1 MFGYGWCGGMGV
13 GGWLL
18 MTLLWAGF
26 LAVII
31 WAVARLFPSSRPG
44 KGSGEK
50 ASSMLDCRLAAGEID
65 EENITACAASS
76 PGRADGG
83 PGRSCSPRLR

>member
-31 WAVARLFPSSRPG
+31 WAVTRVFPRSRPG
-44 KGSGEK
+44 KDSGEHGT
-50 ASSMLDCRLAAGEID
+50 SVLDRRLAAGEID
-65 EENITACAASS
+65 EETYH
-76 PGRADGG
+76 
-83 PGRSCSPRLR
+83 RLRGELTRTG